1 VGHSGVDIRQ
11 ILLSMRTR
19 LGERGMGEKVEK
31 AWLYWA
37 RDFLLAHPDRK
48 PDQLGADD
56 IQRHVESR
64 ARARQ
69 VSQAVQHQMIRACV
83 FMLRDVLG
91 SDSSELS
98 MLWQSTRSAPRP
110 VILTPGQVQT
120 LLAELD
126 GPSWLMASLS
136 YGAGLRLREC
146 VRLRVRDIKDHR
158 IVVCDGSGRML
169 RETVLPERVRDPL
182 RAHLEKLKIR
192 HIREL
197 ADGFGGVQLPLNSGV
212 PASSGRSWAWQFLFP
227 GPYMSDSGGPV
238 SHALRTHTSPMEIRQ
253 AIEQA
258 ARMAEIDRPMSENIL
273 RNSFAAHLLQRGVAM
288 ADVERLLGV
297 GPTDQSQRANAPTV
311 SRAATKMDR
320 SAAGF

>member
-1 VGHSGVDIRQ
+1 MGYSGADIRQ
-11 ILLSMRTR
+11 LLLSMRTR
-19 LGERGMGEKVEK
+19 LGERGLGEKVEK

-37 RDFLLAHPDRK
+37 RDFLLAHPDRN
-48 PDQLGADD
+48 PGQLGADD

-91 SDSSELS
+91 SDSPELA
-98 MLWQSTRSAPRP
+98 MLWQSTRSTPQP
-110 VILTPGQVQT
+110 VILAPGQVQA

-158 IVVCDGSGRML
+158 IVVCDASGRVL

-182 RAHLEKLKIR
+182 RAHLEGLKIR

-197 ADGFGGVQLPLNSGV
+197 ADGFGGVQLPLNSAV
-212 PASSGRSWAWQFLFP
+212 PAASGRSWAWQFLFP
-227 GPYMSDSGGPV
+227 GPYMSDSGGPDAQ
-238 SHALRTHTSPMEIRQ
+238 ALRTHTSPTEIRQ

-273 RNSFAAHLLQRGVAM
+273 RNSFAAHLLQRGVDM
-288 ADVERLLGV
+288 TDVERLLGV
-297 GPTDQSQRANAPTV
+297 GPGDRSQRVQETER
-311 SRAATKMDR
+311 SR
-320 SAAGF
+320 SATGMERSVAGF